1 MLREVDESRMH
12 VTYSNLKIAIDG
24 PASSGKST
32 IAKLLAEEYN
42 LVYVDTGA
50 MYRALTFQALKE
62 GVEVNKEDELIDLLH
77 SLEITF
83 KRVTDGQLVFVNGED
98 VTKDI
103 RQNDVT
109 NNVSMVSSFEK
120 VREELVER
128 QREIS
133 KDTGVAMDGRDIG
146 TVVLPK
152 ADVKIFLVASVEE
165 RAIRRHLENQEK
177 GIESD
182 LEILKEEIIAR
193 DTFDSN
199 REVSPL
205 KQAED
210 AILLDTT
217 GRSITEVVDECKEI
231 IKRKLK

>member
-1 MLREVDESRMH
+1 M
-12 VTYSNLKIAIDG
+12 TYSNLKIAIDG

-32 IAKLLAEEYN
+32 VAKLLAEEFN

-50 MYRALTFQALKE
+50 MYRALTFEALKVGIKLDNE
-62 GVEVNKEDELIDLLH
+62 EKLIKLLKD
-77 SLEITF
+77 LEITF
-83 KRVTDGQLVFVNGED
+83 RRAKAGQLVFVNGQD
-98 VTKDI
+98 ITKDI
-103 RQNDVT
+103 RENDVT

-120 VREELVER
+120 IREELVER
-128 QREIS
+128 QRDIA
-133 KDTGVAMDGRDIG
+133 KDTGVVMDGRDIG

-152 ADVKIFLVASVEE
+152 ADAKIFLIASVEE
-165 RAIRRHLENQEK
+165 RAVRRHLENKGK

-182 LEILKEEIIAR
+182 LENLKTEIVAR

-205 KQAED
+205 KQADD

-217 GRSITEVVDECKEI
+217 SLSINEVVNECKEI
-231 IKRKLK
+231 IKRKLN

>member
-1 MLREVDESRMH
+1 MY

-32 IAKLLAEEYN
+32 IAKLLAEQYN

-50 MYRALTFQALKE
+50 MYRALTFQALKT
-62 GVEVNKEDELIDLLH
+62 GTEVNQEDQLMDLLND
-77 SLEITF
+77 LEITF
-83 KRVTDGQLVFVNGED
+83 KRVENGQLVFINGED
-98 VTKDI
+98 VTNDI

-120 VREELVER
+120 IREELVQR
-128 QREIS
+128 QREIA
-133 KDTGVAMDGRDIG
+133 KDTGVVMDGRDIG
-146 TVVLPK
+146 TVVLPT

-182 LEILKEEIIAR
+182 LETLKAEIVAR

-210 AILLDTT
+210 AVLLDTT
-217 GRSITEVVDECKEI
+217 SQSIAEVVEECNEI
-231 IKRKLK
+231 IRKTLK

>member
-1 MLREVDESRMH
+1 MN

-50 MYRALTFQALKE
+50 MYRALTFQALKN
-62 GVEVNKEDELIDLLH
+62 GIQVDQEDELMDLL
-77 SLEITF
+77 SDLDITF
-83 KRVTDGQLVFVNGED
+83 KRIEDGQLVFVNGQD
-98 VTKDI
+98 VTQNI

-109 NNVSMVSSFEK
+109 NNVSMVASFEK

-128 QREIS
+128 QREIAE
-133 KDTGVAMDGRDIG
+133 DTGVAMDGRDIG

-177 GIESD
+177 GIESN
-182 LEILKEEIIAR
+182 LEKLKEEIIAR

-210 AILLDTT
+210 AVLLDTT
-217 GRSITEVVDECKEI
+217 SQSILEVVDKCKEI
-231 IKRKLK
+231 IRKKLKESV

>member
-1 MLREVDESRMH
+1 MN

-62 GVEVNKEDELIDLLH
+62 GIEIDQEDQLMGLLNN
-77 SLEITF
+77 LDITF
-83 KRVTDGQLVFVNGED
+83 KRVADGQLVYVNGQD

-109 NNVSMVSSFEK
+109 NNVSMVSSFGK

-128 QREIS
+128 QREIA
-133 KDTGVAMDGRDIG
+133 KGTGVAMDGRDIG

-165 RAIRRHLENQEK
+165 RAVRRHLENQEK

-182 LEILKEEIIAR
+182 LENLKTEIIAR

-210 AILLDTT
+210 AILVDTT
-217 GRSITEVVDECKEI
+217 SHSIMEVVNECKEI
-231 IKRKLK
+231 IRKKLK

>member
-1 MLREVDESRMH
+1 M
-12 VTYSNLKIAIDG
+12 TYSNLKIAIDG

-50 MYRALTFQALKE
+50 MYRALTFKALKD
-62 GVEVNKEDELIDLLH
+62 GVPVNQEDQLISLLND
-77 SLEITF
+77 LEITF
-83 KRVTDGQLVFVNGED
+83 KRVVDGQLVYVNGED
-98 VTKDI
+98 VTSAI

-120 VREELVER
+120 VRAELVER
-128 QREIS
+128 QREIA

-146 TVVLPK
+146 TVVLPQ
-152 ADVKIFLVASVEE
+152 ADIKIFLVASVEE

-177 GIESD
+177 GISSD
-182 LEILKEEIIAR
+182 LEKLKEEIVAR

-210 AILLDTT
+210 AVLLDTT
-217 GRSITEVVDECKEI
+217 SQTISEVVQECKEI
-231 IKRKLK
+231 IREKLK

>member
-1 MLREVDESRMH
+1 MY

-32 IAKLLAEEYN
+32 IAKLLAEEYG

-62 GVEVNKEDELIDLLH
+62 GIEIDQENQLVDLLRN
-77 SLEITF
+77 LEITF
-83 KRVTDGQLVFVNGED
+83 QRGTDGQLVFVNGQD

-109 NNVSMVSSFEK
+109 NNVSMVASFEK

-128 QREIS
+128 QREIA
-133 KDTGVAMDGRDIG
+133 KDIGVAMDGRDIG
-146 TVVLPK
+146 TVVLPE

-177 GIESD
+177 GIASD
-182 LEILKEEIIAR
+182 LEKLKAEIINR
-193 DTFDSN
+193 DTLDMN
-199 REVSPL
+199 RKVSPL

-210 AILLDTT
+210 AVLLDTT
-217 GRSITEVVDECKEI
+217 GQSIIEVVNECKEI
-231 IKRKLK
+231 IKEKLKYGL